1 MCTYWGFLHIFAVLL
16 LCDYG
21 MFFTPTPSSTER
33 TTIEI
38 SNISDSNTTVTAAES
53 AAFENLTRPDVDN
66 TNDDDDDNEND
77 DDDDE
82 FSGLLKLTT
91 NTSHENAS
99 APNTSIYKPEG
110 PDTGPV
116 TVIPSTTRPERTTHT
131 LIIPP
136 EKTNGSFT
144 GGVIILIIILIL
156 IVLLIG
162 LLYFLR
168 KKGRSYSFD
177 LTRADGP
184 ANDYDTPL
192 RSEHQGISYELTN
205 KDLPVSLDY
214 IQEDKPEEKSS
225 PIANGCAGE
234 KTEQTPANDNEEHNS
249 PEENS
254 FTSSSCST
262 PPMKKVEFNMDLDLI
277 GGDYDLNDLS
287 LSTDDVTDAP
297 QNENNNNLSN
307 AGRGAAEEIFTEIS
321 LDEPK
326 QRA

>member
-1 MCTYWGFLHIFAVLL
+1 MRTYWGFLHIFAVLL

-21 MFFTPTPSSTER
+21 MFYTPSPSSPER

-38 SNISDSNTTVTAAES
+38 SNISDSNTTETTAES
-53 AAFENLTRPDVDN
+53 TTFGNLTQSSGSPEIPTDTSYESTSVPD
-66 TNDDDDDNEND
+66 
-77 DDDDE
+77 
-82 FSGLLKLTT
+82 
-91 NTSHENAS
+91 TSVHKS
-99 APNTSIYKPEG
+99 EG
-110 PDTGPV
+110 PDRNSEK
-116 TVIPSTTRPERTTHT
+116 VIPSMIRPESTTHRQT
-131 LIIPP
+131 TPQ
-136 EKTNGSFT
+136 GSKNESASYT

-156 IVLLIG
+156 IVLLLG

-192 RSEHQGISYELTN
+192 RSEHQGISYEQTN

-234 KTEQTPANDNEEHNS
+234 KTEQTPANENEEQNS

-262 PPMKKVEFNMDLDLI
+262 PPMKKVEFNLDLDLI

-287 LSTDDVTDAP
+287 LSTADASDAP

-307 AGRGAAEEIFTEIS
+307 AGGGAAEEIFTEIS

-326 QRA
+326 QHV